1 MLAMI
6 RKSRLKLLGAG
17 ATLAALAAILI
28 LFVFGDS
35 GSGAEPLKIEV
46 FAKQYSWSF
55 GYPAQGNAFSK
66 KEVHVP
72 VGEPIEFEMHSQDV
86 IHAFWVPE
94 WKIKVDTPPAQI
106 ATASV
111 TPEKTGT
118 FQVICSEQCGI
129 AHFAMHA
136 KLVVEPA
143 DRFQRWVAQQG
154 AIPKHWRELATLDRE
169 LESIHES
176 AAG

>member
-1 MLAMI
+1 MT
-6 RKSRLKLLGAG
+6 RKSRLKILGAV
-17 ATLAALAAILI
+17 ATLAVLGAILV

-66 KEVHVP
+66 SEVHVP
-72 VGEPIEFEMHSQDV
+72 VGEPVEFEMHSQDV

-94 WKIKVDTPPAQI
+94 WKIKVETPPAQI
-106 ATASV
+106 ATAAV

-129 AHFAMHA
+129 AHYAMRA
-136 KLVVEPA
+136 KLVVEPE
-143 DRFQRWVAQQG
+143 DGFRQWVAQQG
-154 AIPKHWRELATLDRE
+154 TIPRHLRELAALDRE

-176 AAG
+176 AAS